1 MASTYTP
8 IGTTTVSGTST
19 TVVTFN
25 SISGSYTDII
35 IIANGTNGVATEN
48 VEMRLNNDSGANY
61 SRTILSGNGS
71 SATSGRSTS
80 STQLRLDVTGYWN
93 TTNPSTTIIQLMN
106 YSNSTTYKTVL
117 VRSNNPSV
125 GVDALVGLWRS
136 TAAITRV
143 DLYPTVASGDYFAS
157 GSTFTLYGITAA

>member
-125 GVDALVGLWRS
+125 GVDAVVGLWRS

-157 GSTFTLYGITAA
+157 GSTFTLYGIAAA